1 MIKQRQISVNRYL
14 QETRGYVSRCAVLA
28 GPLAA
33 ILVIAG
39 GRSALNSTTS
49 SLSGWTTLLLTA
61 LCVGLII
68 FNVFAER
75 PLTSKRQMLYLL
87 LGALSGSVS
96 LALLEQRFD
105 SASEALLV
113 ICAFLLATSL
123 LGLSHQKPHP
133 QMFQERA
140 LARWAFRLDDLLKYD
155 LPAKTRIAMAQ
166 IIDALWRSPQDRDD
180 FIPAQNAAIEALVT
194 TLESNIRQ
202 GEVETS
208 HDTLRN
214 LSKCLSERN
223 DILGAEIH
231 IEYANANQQQKR
243 LDKPSLDPRRIEQT

>member
-1 MIKQRQISVNRYL
+1 MIKQRQRSVNRYL
-14 QETRGYVSRCAVLA
+14 QETRGYFSRSAALA
-28 GPLAA
+28 GSLAA

-61 LCVGLII
+61 LCVGLIV
-68 FNVFAER
+68 FNLFAER
-75 PLTSKRQMLYLL
+75 PLASKRQMLYLL

-105 SASEALLV
+105 SASETLLV

-155 LPAKTRIAMAQ
+155 LPAKTRITMAQ
-166 IIDALWRSPQDRDD
+166 IIDALWRSPQDHDD
-180 FIPAQNAAIEALVT
+180 FIPAQNAVIEALVT
-194 TLESNIRQ
+194 TLESDIRQ
-202 GEVETS
+202 GEIEAA
-208 HDTLRN
+208 HDILRH
-214 LSKCLSERN
+214 LAECLAERN
-223 DILGAEIH
+223 DILGTEIH
-231 IEYANANQQQKR
+231 IEYSNADQPPKR
-243 LDKPSLDPRRIEQT
+243 LNKPSLDPRRIKQT